1 MSGASRLGLVERWF
15 AELTDE
21 RIRRGVHRSVQALE
35 KDIRIRITT
44 WNEDPKPFV
53 RTRTG
58 EETFGTLTSCCRRT
72 TDSAH

>member
-1 MSGASRLGLVERWF
+1 MSWLDLVERWF

-21 RIRRGVHRSVQALE
+21 RMRRGAHRSVQALE
-35 KDIRIRITT
+35 EDIRTSITT

-58 EETFGTLTSCCRRT
+58 EEVFDTLTSCRRRT
-72 TDSAH
+72 TGSAH